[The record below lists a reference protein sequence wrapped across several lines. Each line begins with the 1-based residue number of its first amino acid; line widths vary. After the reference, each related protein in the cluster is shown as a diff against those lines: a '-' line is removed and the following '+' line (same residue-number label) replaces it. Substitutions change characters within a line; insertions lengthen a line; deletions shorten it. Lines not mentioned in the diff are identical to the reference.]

1 MGTIV
6 ITGSSGGIGSAT
18 RTALEAQGHR
28 VIGVD
33 IRDAE
38 VIADVSTP
46 AGRAAMI
53 EHVTLACGGVLDGLV
68 AGAGIS
74 SNGSNEELVVSI
86 NYFGAVA
93 ALDGL
98 RPLLARGTNASAVA
112 ISSNSTTAQK
122 GIPLAAVAACLAD
135 DEAGAR
141 QAAAGS
147 PMGGYPASKMAL
159 AHWVRSRATTAE
171 WIGSGIRLNAI
182 APGLIAT
189 PMTEGG
195 VDFVL
200 SLGDTYPV
208 PIQRAGQPEEVAG
221 LLVYLL
227 SPLASFFVGSFVVMD
242 GGTDAALRATDWP
255 GAR

>member
-1 MGTIV
+1 VGTIV

-18 RTALEAQGHR
+18 RAVLEAQGHR

-46 AGRAAMI
+46 AGRVAMI
-53 EHVTLACGGVLDGLV
+53 EHVTAACNGVLDGLV

-98 RPLLARGTNASAVA
+98 RPLLARGTNPSAVA

-122 GIPLAAVAACLAD
+122 GIPLAAVAACLAH
-135 DEAGAR
+135 DEPGAR
-141 QAAAGS
+141 HAAAGS

-159 AHWVRSRATTAE
+159 AHWVRTQATTND

-195 VDFVL
+195 IDFVL
-200 SLGDTYPV
+200 GLGDTYPV

-221 LLVYLL
+221 LLAYLL
-227 SPLASFFVGSFVVMD
+227 SPMASFFVGSFVVMD